1 MKGLLSA
8 LAGAADQLDFIP
20 GFDPRKDQQGMISKL
35 MGGGQKPAGQSYQ
48 PQLDALLSQA
58 AAGPAPMNAVQKRTA
73 QGMPPARIN
82 PPNPADY
89 LKSHSILDV
98 LNPFYST
105 VNKDLDA
112 AHRYRTHKANYEA
125 QQAQMADQQADAE
138 FARNA
143 QQGEFSPAQIA
154 RMSIARNA
162 NPEEFG
168 KSFAGNFGFN
178 SVAEGNEYSRFG
190 GDMQKVDKTF
200 TPVDPA
206 KLVIDQQ
213 NADSAALTAEA
224 AMYRAKNPSP
234 LVENT
239 INGEQEPSIFQEKL
253 DAAAADEYIA
263 WTQGGGADAVK
274 QLSQISEV
282 MTRLESG
289 EENLTGPLLGMV
301 SPQFR
306 ALFNEGSVDAQQLVE
321 EVVQRNLRLILGSQ
335 FTEKEGKMLIDR
347 AYNPQLDESINAKR
361 LGRLFT
367 QMSTAAQQKQAQM
380 RYLEQNGTLV
390 GYAGTTPGMS
400 DFFAALEEEDGGAN
414 SPDFTP
420 QDDERLQY
428 LEAKAAG
435 QFSGTFEQWKSQRGT
450 N

>member
-1 MKGLLSA
+1 MGLLDI
-8 LAGAADQLDFIP
+8 LRGVADQADFIP
-20 GFDPRKDQQGMISKL
+20 GVDPNKDSRGLISQLLGMNK
-35 MGGGQKPAGQSYQ
+35 Q
-48 PQLDALLSQA
+48 PVNPS
-58 AAGPAPMNAVQKRTA
+58 GMPPIVPKNAVQKRSA
-73 QGMPPARIN
+73 QAPGGAM
-82 PPNPADY
+82 PNPFQQFAKPRGAFSRLLTPNSYDRQY
-89 LKSHSILDV
+89 DV
-98 LNPFYST
+98 GHQNFLAEQSN
-105 VNKDLDA
+105 
-112 AHRYRTHKANYEA
+112 RYTA
-125 QQAQMADQQADAE
+125 QQARMAADREDQTFETNLAAMNLPPHVE
-138 FARNA
+138 AMYRMARN
-143 QQGEFSPAQIA
+143 GGDSP
-154 RMSIARNA
+154 
-162 NPEEFG
+162 
-168 KSFAGNFGFN
+168 FAKELSENIGFN
-178 SVAEGNEYSRFG
+178 TATEGSVYSQFGNSPT
-190 GDMQKVDKTF
+190 KVEKTF

-206 KLVIDQQ
+206 KLAIDQQ
-213 NADSAALTAEA
+213 NADSATLTAKA
-224 AMYRAKNPSP
+224 AMHRAKNPSP

-321 EVVQRNLRLILGSQ
+321 EVVQRNLRLILGAQ
-335 FTEKEGKMLIDR
+335 FTEKEGKMLIER
-347 AYNPQLDESINAKR
+347 AYNPQLEEPINAKR

-435 QFSGTFEQWKSQRGT
+435 QFNGTFEQWKSQRGS